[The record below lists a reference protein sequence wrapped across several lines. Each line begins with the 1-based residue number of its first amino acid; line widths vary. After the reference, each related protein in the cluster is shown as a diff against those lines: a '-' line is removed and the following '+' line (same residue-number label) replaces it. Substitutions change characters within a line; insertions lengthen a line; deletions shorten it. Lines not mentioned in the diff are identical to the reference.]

1 MSKIDIVDLLE
12 LARAEILR
20 LREPL
25 RVEYGDAPHPAEKN
39 SVHPALSDQDVNAL
53 TVMRLDVSAGWN
65 SPLRLRLNAIKMSAV
80 GLTANLRANGV
91 TKSCEQ
97 VRRYIAGVSV
107 PSEEIKSHISSIV
120 GVAAY
125 DIWPPYLPSRIWR
138 EKSAKREE
146 VKRTHLML
154 TKARQDALESRK
166 KEAKP
171 DLDRCRRA
179 NSH

>member
-1 MSKIDIVDLLE
+1 VSKIDIVDLLE

-25 RVEYGDAPHPAEKN
+25 RVEYGDAPHPVEKGP
-39 SVHPALSDQDVNAL
+39 VHP
-53 TVMRLDVSAGWN
+53 DVSAGWN
-65 SPLRLRLNAIKMSAV
+65 SPLRLRLNAIEMSAV

-97 VRRYIAGVSV
+97 VRRYITGVSI
-107 PSEEIKSHISSIV
+107 PSEEIKSQISSIV
-120 GVAAY
+120 GVAVY
-125 DIWPPYLPSRIWR
+125 DIWPPYIPSCSLR
-138 EKSAKREE
+138 EASAKREE
-146 VKRTHLML
+146 VKRTHIML

-171 DLDRCRRA
+171 ALVRA
-179 NSH
+179 ASK